1 MRAYERF
8 LNYVPVWT
16 TSDET
21 SDTVPSADREL
32 VLARM
37 LVEEMKGLGIADARV
52 DDKGYV
58 YGHIPAT
65 PGCEDK
71 PSLGLVAHMDTVADA
86 SGENIKPQIIENYDG
101 KDVVLK
107 GSGDILKVDEFP
119 YLAELKGRTLIT
131 TDGTTLLGADDK
143 AGIAEILTVAEEI
156 IKEGLPHGKIC
167 IGFTPDEE
175 IARGAKHF
183 DVEGFGADY
192 AYTLDGDEEGEIQFE
207 NFNASTAFITIHG
220 VSVHTGSAKDVMV
233 NSQTIATE
241 IHQMLPVNERP
252 ETTEG
257 YEGFYHLVSVQGNVT
272 TTKMK
277 YFIRDFDRRSF
288 DARAQK
294 LRDIAEEMNKKYG
307 EGKVKVEIVE
317 SYYNMREK
325 IEPCMQLIDYAKAAI
340 EHAGITP
347 IVSPVRGGTDG
358 ARLSF
363 KGLPC
368 PNLGTGG
375 HAFHGVFEH
384 ITVEGMEKS
393 EDRILFW
400 RMVFFV
406 TLICCI
412 MGMYNKNPFTFAM
425 NVITPVVLTA
435 LGIIMLKLAE
445 CERAKESGK

>member
-207 NFNASTAFITIHG
+207 NFNASTAFIIIHG

-307 EGKVKVEIVE
+307 EGKVEVEIVE

-384 ITVEGMEKS
+384 ITVEGMDKA
-393 EDRILFW
+393 
-400 RMVFFV
+400 V
-406 TLICCI
+406 LIVKDI
-412 MGMYNKNPFTFAM
+412 IRQFA
-425 NVITPVVLTA
+425 
-435 LGIIMLKLAE
+435 E
-445 CERAKESGK
+445 

>member
-143 AGIAEILTVAEEI
+143 AGIAEILTAAEEI

-307 EGKVKVEIVE
+307 EGKVEVEIVE

-384 ITVEGMEKS
+384 ITVEGMDKA
-393 EDRILFW
+393 
-400 RMVFFV
+400 V
-406 TLICCI
+406 LIVKDI
-412 MGMYNKNPFTFAM
+412 IRQFA
-425 NVITPVVLTA
+425 
-435 LGIIMLKLAE
+435 E
-445 CERAKESGK
+445 

>member
-65 PGCEDK
+65 SGCEDK

-107 GSGDILKVDEFP
+107 GSGDILKVEEFP

-307 EGKVKVEIVE
+307 EGKVEVEIVE

-384 ITVEGMEKS
+384 ITVEGMDKA
-393 EDRILFW
+393 
-400 RMVFFV
+400 V
-406 TLICCI
+406 LIVKDI
-412 MGMYNKNPFTFAM
+412 IRQFA
-425 NVITPVVLTA
+425 
-435 LGIIMLKLAE
+435 E
-445 CERAKESGK
+445 

>member
-307 EGKVKVEIVE
+307 EGKVEVEIVE

-384 ITVEGMEKS
+384 ITVEGMDKA
-393 EDRILFW
+393 
-400 RMVFFV
+400 V
-406 TLICCI
+406 LIVKDI
-412 MGMYNKNPFTFAM
+412 IRQFA
-425 NVITPVVLTA
+425 
-435 LGIIMLKLAE
+435 G
-445 CERAKESGK
+445 

>member
-1 MRAYERF
+1 MKAYERF
-8 LNYVPVWT
+8 LKYVSVWT

-21 SDTVPSADREL
+21 SETVPSADREL
-32 VLARM
+32 VLAEL
-37 LVEEMKGLGIADARV
+37 LVEEMKELGIEDARV
-52 DDKGYV
+52 DEKGYV
-58 YGHIPAT
+58 YGSVPAT
-65 PGCEDK
+65 LGCENA
-71 PSLGLVAHMDTVADA
+71 PALGLIAHMDTAPDA
-86 SGENIKPQIIENYDG
+86 SGDNIHPQIIENYDG
-101 KDVVLK
+101 KDVVL
-107 GSGDILKVDEFP
+107 GTSGKTIKVEEFP
-119 YLAELKGRTLIT
+119 YLADLKGRTLIT

-143 AGIAEILTVAEEI
+143 AGIAEVLTVVDEI
-156 IKEGLPHGKIC
+156 LKEGLPHGKIC

-183 DVEGFGADY
+183 DVEGLGADY

-307 EGKVKVEIVE
+307 EGKVEVEIVE

-384 ITVEGMEKS
+384 ITVEGMDKA
-393 EDRILFW
+393 
-400 RMVFFV
+400 V
-406 TLICCI
+406 LIVKDI
-412 MGMYNKNPFTFAM
+412 IRQFA
-425 NVITPVVLTA
+425 
-435 LGIIMLKLAE
+435 E
-445 CERAKESGK
+445 

>member
-1 MRAYERF
+1 M
-8 LNYVPVWT
+8 
-16 TSDET
+16 
-21 SDTVPSADREL
+21 PSARK
-32 VLARM
+32 VLFTRDLISPAAFSVNVM
-37 LVEEMKGLGIADARV
+37 AMTYE
-52 DDKGYV
+52 

-384 ITVEGMEKS
+384 ITVEGMDKA
-393 EDRILFW
+393 
-400 RMVFFV
+400 V
-406 TLICCI
+406 LIVKDI
-412 MGMYNKNPFTFAM
+412 IRQFA
-425 NVITPVVLTA
+425 
-435 LGIIMLKLAE
+435 E
-445 CERAKESGK
+445 

>member
-307 EGKVKVEIVE
+307 EGKVEVEILE

-384 ITVEGMEKS
+384 ITVEGMDKA
-393 EDRILFW
+393 
-400 RMVFFV
+400 V
-406 TLICCI
+406 LIVKDI
-412 MGMYNKNPFTFAM
+412 IRQFA
-425 NVITPVVLTA
+425 
-435 LGIIMLKLAE
+435 E
-445 CERAKESGK
+445 

>member
-241 IHQMLPVNERP
+241 IYQMLPVNERP

-307 EGKVKVEIVE
+307 EGKVEVEIVE

-384 ITVEGMEKS
+384 ITVEGMDKA
-393 EDRILFW
+393 
-400 RMVFFV
+400 V
-406 TLICCI
+406 LIVKDI
-412 MGMYNKNPFTFAM
+412 IRQFA
-425 NVITPVVLTA
+425 
-435 LGIIMLKLAE
+435 E
-445 CERAKESGK
+445 

>member
-207 NFNASTAFITIHG
+207 NFNASTAFITING

-307 EGKVKVEIVE
+307 EGKVEVEIVE

-384 ITVEGMEKS
+384 ITVEGMDKA
-393 EDRILFW
+393 
-400 RMVFFV
+400 V
-406 TLICCI
+406 LIVKDI
-412 MGMYNKNPFTFAM
+412 IRQFA
-425 NVITPVVLTA
+425 
-435 LGIIMLKLAE
+435 E
-445 CERAKESGK
+445 

>member
-37 LVEEMKGLGIADARV
+37 LVEEMKGFGIADARV

-65 PGCEDK
+65 PGCENK

-307 EGKVKVEIVE
+307 EGKVEVEIVE

-384 ITVEGMEKS
+384 ITVEGMDKA
-393 EDRILFW
+393 
-400 RMVFFV
+400 V
-406 TLICCI
+406 LIVKDI
-412 MGMYNKNPFTFAM
+412 IRQFA
-425 NVITPVVLTA
+425 
-435 LGIIMLKLAE
+435 E
-445 CERAKESGK
+445 

>member
-192 AYTLDGDEEGEIQFE
+192 AHTLDGDEEGEIQFE

-277 YFIRDFDRRSF
+277 YFIRDFDRKSF

-307 EGKVKVEIVE
+307 EGKVEVEIVE

-384 ITVEGMEKS
+384 ITVEGMDKA
-393 EDRILFW
+393 
-400 RMVFFV
+400 V
-406 TLICCI
+406 LIVKDI
-412 MGMYNKNPFTFAM
+412 IRQFA
-425 NVITPVVLTA
+425 
-435 LGIIMLKLAE
+435 E
-445 CERAKESGK
+445 

>member
-277 YFIRDFDRRSF
+277 YFIRDFDRKSF

-307 EGKVKVEIVE
+307 EGKVEVEIVE

-340 EHAGITP
+340 KHAGITP

-384 ITVEGMEKS
+384 ITVEGMDKA
-393 EDRILFW
+393 
-400 RMVFFV
+400 V
-406 TLICCI
+406 LIVKDI
-412 MGMYNKNPFTFAM
+412 IRQFA
-425 NVITPVVLTA
+425 
-435 LGIIMLKLAE
+435 E
-445 CERAKESGK
+445 

>member
-21 SDTVPSADREL
+21 SDTVPSADRER

-307 EGKVKVEIVE
+307 EGKVEVEIVE

-384 ITVEGMEKS
+384 ITVEGMDKA
-393 EDRILFW
+393 
-400 RMVFFV
+400 V
-406 TLICCI
+406 LIVKDI
-412 MGMYNKNPFTFAM
+412 IRQFA
-425 NVITPVVLTA
+425 
-435 LGIIMLKLAE
+435 E
-445 CERAKESGK
+445 

>member
-37 LVEEMKGLGIADARV
+37 LVEELKGLGITDARV

-107 GSGDILKVDEFP
+107 GSGDSLKVDEFP

-307 EGKVKVEIVE
+307 EGKVEVEIVE

-384 ITVEGMEKS
+384 ITVEGMDKA
-393 EDRILFW
+393 
-400 RMVFFV
+400 V
-406 TLICCI
+406 LIVKDI
-412 MGMYNKNPFTFAM
+412 IRQFA
-425 NVITPVVLTA
+425 
-435 LGIIMLKLAE
+435 E
-445 CERAKESGK
+445 

>member
-241 IHQMLPVNERP
+241 SHQMLPVNERP

-307 EGKVKVEIVE
+307 EGKVEVEIVE

-384 ITVEGMEKS
+384 ITVEGMDKA
-393 EDRILFW
+393 
-400 RMVFFV
+400 V
-406 TLICCI
+406 LIVKDI
-412 MGMYNKNPFTFAM
+412 IRQFA
-425 NVITPVVLTA
+425 
-435 LGIIMLKLAE
+435 E
-445 CERAKESGK
+445 

>member
-207 NFNASTAFITIHG
+207 NFNASTAFITTHG

-257 YEGFYHLVSVQGNVT
+257 YEGFYHLVSMQGNVT

-277 YFIRDFDRRSF
+277 YFIRDFDRKSF
-288 DARAQK
+288 DARAQR

-307 EGKVKVEIVE
+307 EGKVEVEIVE
-317 SYYNMREK
+317 SYYNMCEK

-384 ITVEGMEKS
+384 ITVEGMDKAVIIVK
-393 EDRILFW
+393 DIIRQ
-400 RMVFFV
+400 
-406 TLICCI
+406 
-412 MGMYNKNPFTFAM
+412 FA
-425 NVITPVVLTA
+425 
-435 LGIIMLKLAE
+435 E
-445 CERAKESGK
+445 

>member
-37 LVEEMKGLGIADARV
+37 LVEEMKGLGIADAIV

-65 PGCEDK
+65 PGCENK

-307 EGKVKVEIVE
+307 EGKVEVEIVE

-340 EHAGITP
+340 ELAGITP
-347 IVSPVRGGTDG
+347 IVSPVRGGTDV

-384 ITVEGMEKS
+384 ITVEGMDKA
-393 EDRILFW
+393 
-400 RMVFFV
+400 V
-406 TLICCI
+406 LIVKDI
-412 MGMYNKNPFTFAM
+412 IRQFA
-425 NVITPVVLTA
+425 
-435 LGIIMLKLAE
+435 E
-445 CERAKESGK
+445 

>member
-107 GSGDILKVDEFP
+107 GSGDILKVEEFP

-307 EGKVKVEIVE
+307 EGKVEVEIVE
-317 SYYNMREK
+317 SYYNMCEK

-384 ITVEGMEKS
+384 ITVEGMDKA
-393 EDRILFW
+393 
-400 RMVFFV
+400 V
-406 TLICCI
+406 LIVKDI
-412 MGMYNKNPFTFAM
+412 IRQFA
-425 NVITPVVLTA
+425 
-435 LGIIMLKLAE
+435 E
-445 CERAKESGK
+445 

>member
-294 LRDIAEEMNKKYG
+294 LRVIAEEMNKKYG
-307 EGKVKVEIVE
+307 EGKVEVEIVE

-384 ITVEGMEKS
+384 ITVEGMDKA
-393 EDRILFW
+393 
-400 RMVFFV
+400 V
-406 TLICCI
+406 LIVKDI
-412 MGMYNKNPFTFAM
+412 IRQFA
-425 NVITPVVLTA
+425 
-435 LGIIMLKLAE
+435 E
-445 CERAKESGK
+445 

>member
-1 MRAYERF
+1 MESMVERF
-8 LNYVPVWT
+8 VRYTSINTRSNEESTTIPSTQTQVDFATNVLVPDLKAIGLDEVIYNRENGFVIGTLNANT
-16 TSDET
+16 DAKA
-21 SDTVPSADREL
+21 PSI
-32 VLARM
+32 
-37 LVEEMKGLGIADARV
+37 GFI
-52 DDKGYV
+52 
-58 YGHIPAT
+58 
-65 PGCEDK
+65 
-71 PSLGLVAHMDTVADA
+71 AHMDTVSDFADHA
-86 SGENIKPQIIENYDG
+86 VNPVVHENYDG
-101 KDVVLK
+101 KDLK
-107 GSGDILKVDEFP
+107 LSES
-119 YLAELKGRTLIT
+119 GRTLETAVFPHLASLAGKTLIT
-131 TDGTTLLGADDK
+131 SDGTTVLGADDK
-143 AGIAEILTVAEEI
+143 AGVAEIMTLAEALLAGEF
-156 IKEGLPHGKIC
+156 PHGQIS
-167 IGFTPDEE
+167 IAFTPDEE

-307 EGKVKVEIVE
+307 EGKVEVEIVE

-384 ITVEGMEKS
+384 ITVEGMDKA
-393 EDRILFW
+393 
-400 RMVFFV
+400 V
-406 TLICCI
+406 LIVKDI
-412 MGMYNKNPFTFAM
+412 IRQFA
-425 NVITPVVLTA
+425 
-435 LGIIMLKLAE
+435 E
-445 CERAKESGK
+445 

>member
-277 YFIRDFDRRSF
+277 YFIREFDRRSF

-307 EGKVKVEIVE
+307 EGKVEVEIVE

-384 ITVEGMEKS
+384 ITVEGMDKA
-393 EDRILFW
+393 
-400 RMVFFV
+400 V
-406 TLICCI
+406 LIVKDI
-412 MGMYNKNPFTFAM
+412 IRQFA
-425 NVITPVVLTA
+425 
-435 LGIIMLKLAE
+435 E
-445 CERAKESGK
+445 

>member
-65 PGCEDK
+65 PGCENK

-307 EGKVKVEIVE
+307 EGKVEVEIVE
-317 SYYNMREK
+317 SYYNIREK

-384 ITVEGMEKS
+384 ITVEGMDKA
-393 EDRILFW
+393 
-400 RMVFFV
+400 V
-406 TLICCI
+406 LIVKDI
-412 MGMYNKNPFTFAM
+412 IRQFA
-425 NVITPVVLTA
+425 
-435 LGIIMLKLAE
+435 E
-445 CERAKESGK
+445 

>member
-65 PGCEDK
+65 HGCEDK

-363 KGLPC
+363 KGHPC

-384 ITVEGMEKS
+384 ITVEGMDKA
-393 EDRILFW
+393 
-400 RMVFFV
+400 V
-406 TLICCI
+406 LIVKDI
-412 MGMYNKNPFTFAM
+412 IRQFA
-425 NVITPVVLTA
+425 
-435 LGIIMLKLAE
+435 E
-445 CERAKESGK
+445 

>member
-384 ITVEGMEKS
+384 ITVEGIDKA
-393 EDRILFW
+393 
-400 RMVFFV
+400 V
-406 TLICCI
+406 LIVKDI
-412 MGMYNKNPFTFAM
+412 IRQFA
-425 NVITPVVLTA
+425 
-435 LGIIMLKLAE
+435 E
-445 CERAKESGK
+445 

>member
-307 EGKVKVEIVE
+307 EGKVEVEIVE

-384 ITVEGMEKS
+384 IAVEGMDKA
-393 EDRILFW
+393 
-400 RMVFFV
+400 V
-406 TLICCI
+406 LIVKDI
-412 MGMYNKNPFTFAM
+412 IRQFA
-425 NVITPVVLTA
+425 
-435 LGIIMLKLAE
+435 E
-445 CERAKESGK
+445 

>member
-183 DVEGFGADY
+183 DVECFGADY

-307 EGKVKVEIVE
+307 EGKVEVEIVE

-384 ITVEGMEKS
+384 ITVEGMDKA
-393 EDRILFW
+393 
-400 RMVFFV
+400 V
-406 TLICCI
+406 LIVKDI
-412 MGMYNKNPFTFAM
+412 IRQFA
-425 NVITPVVLTA
+425 
-435 LGIIMLKLAE
+435 E
-445 CERAKESGK
+445 

>member
-107 GSGDILKVDEFP
+107 GSGDILKVEEFP

-294 LRDIAEEMNKKYG
+294 LRDITEEMNKKYG
-307 EGKVKVEIVE
+307 EGKVEVEIVE

-384 ITVEGMEKS
+384 ITVEGMDKA
-393 EDRILFW
+393 
-400 RMVFFV
+400 V
-406 TLICCI
+406 LIVKDI
-412 MGMYNKNPFTFAM
+412 IRQFA
-425 NVITPVVLTA
+425 
-435 LGIIMLKLAE
+435 E
-445 CERAKESGK
+445 

>member
-1 MRAYERF
+1 MRQAI
-8 LNYVPVWT
+8 L
-16 TSDET
+16 S
-21 SDTVPSADREL
+21 DREL

-307 EGKVKVEIVE
+307 EGKVEVEIVE

-340 EHAGITP
+340 EHVGITP

-384 ITVEGMEKS
+384 ITVEGMDKA
-393 EDRILFW
+393 
-400 RMVFFV
+400 V
-406 TLICCI
+406 LIVKDI
-412 MGMYNKNPFTFAM
+412 IRQFA
-425 NVITPVVLTA
+425 
-435 LGIIMLKLAE
+435 E
-445 CERAKESGK
+445 

>member
-207 NFNASTAFITIHG
+207 NFNASTAFIAIHG

-307 EGKVKVEIVE
+307 EGKVEVEIVE

-384 ITVEGMEKS
+384 ITVEGMDKA
-393 EDRILFW
+393 
-400 RMVFFV
+400 V
-406 TLICCI
+406 LIVKDI
-412 MGMYNKNPFTFAM
+412 IRQFA
-425 NVITPVVLTA
+425 
-435 LGIIMLKLAE
+435 E
-445 CERAKESGK
+445 

>member
-8 LNYVPVWT
+8 LNYVPVWP

-307 EGKVKVEIVE
+307 EGKVEVEIVE

-384 ITVEGMEKS
+384 ITVEGMDKA
-393 EDRILFW
+393 
-400 RMVFFV
+400 V
-406 TLICCI
+406 LIVKDI
-412 MGMYNKNPFTFAM
+412 IRQFA
-425 NVITPVVLTA
+425 
-435 LGIIMLKLAE
+435 E
-445 CERAKESGK
+445 

>member
-307 EGKVKVEIVE
+307 EGKVEVEIVE

-368 PNLGTGG
+368 PNLRTGG

-384 ITVEGMEKS
+384 ITVEGMDKA
-393 EDRILFW
+393 
-400 RMVFFV
+400 V
-406 TLICCI
+406 LIVKDI
-412 MGMYNKNPFTFAM
+412 IRQFA
-425 NVITPVVLTA
+425 
-435 LGIIMLKLAE
+435 E
-445 CERAKESGK
+445 

>member
-307 EGKVKVEIVE
+307 EGKVEVEIVE

-358 ARLSF
+358 ARLSC

-384 ITVEGMEKS
+384 ITVEGMDKA
-393 EDRILFW
+393 
-400 RMVFFV
+400 V
-406 TLICCI
+406 LIVKDI
-412 MGMYNKNPFTFAM
+412 IRQFA
-425 NVITPVVLTA
+425 
-435 LGIIMLKLAE
+435 E
-445 CERAKESGK
+445 